1 MVVEK
6 LAVHQVPGAMET
18 GISMNL
24 EEDGVAAGVVDMAED
39 MRSGMIDDMMIVGE
53 VVVQME
59 AGDEIEAEVEHLQ
72 EEAEVLLGAVKVL
85 PRGELRSSNGIANV
99 RSVRLLKMSLLV
111 PPLEETLDPRL
122 EESLLPMITNE
133 ARLLWFVL
141 RHSL

>member
-1 MVVEK
+1 
-6 LAVHQVPGAMET
+6 
-18 GISMNL
+18 
-24 EEDGVAAGVVDMAED
+24 MAED

>member
-1 MVVEK
+1 
-6 LAVHQVPGAMET
+6 
-18 GISMNL
+18 MNL

>member
-133 ARLLWFVL
+133 ARLLW
-141 RHSL
+141 